1 MQGTLLF
8 DNILWQYSPTVGL
21 YYDGKVGLVGMG
33 DKPLGVELKLKAQI
47 VKRSGK
53 QEMVFYIEA
62 AKDHW
67 YFFRYD
73 VAGQELT
80 LYSSSGTWLDM
91 IKAIPLDERK
101 IEKDGLGVFRY
112 FVGNNS
118 GEVPSWLNWFNRTV
132 YPEGD

>member
-1 MQGTLLF
+1 
-8 DNILWQYSPTVGL
+8 
-21 YYDGKVGLVGMG
+21 MG